1 MLQRTTVR
9 LFILLFW
16 IVLWSNAPVLAQGAS
31 QQQAAPQRVPV
42 TIALADELP
51 DATSPSVILRRP
63 GATPHDVIL
72 LRSSTASGKHLS
84 DAIVHL
90 LMVRVLSGDTAL
102 KATTMRVVPREGPQ
116 GQIRR
121 EYPWVQRV
129 YNDLRKAE
137 AKPLSGVGTVPMVQI
152 WLPPQRGRRR

>member
-1 MLQRTTVR
+1 MPR
-9 LFILLFW
+9 LSLLRLPALLAG
-16 IVLWSNAPVLAQGAS
+16 VLLWLTPSLLAQGA
-31 QQQAAPQRVPV
+31 APPQPAVQRVPV
-42 TIALADELP
+42 TIALTDDLP
-51 DATSPSVILRRP
+51 DATSPAVILRRP
-63 GATPHDVIL
+63 GSRPHDVIL
-72 LRSSTASGKHLS
+72 VRASTASGKTLS

-102 KATTMRVVPREGPQ
+102 QRTTIRVQPREGPQ

-137 AKPLSGVGTVPMVQI
+137 PQPLAGVGTVPTVQI
-152 WLPPQRGRRR
+152 YLPPQRGRRR